1 MSISRRDI
9 ISVTGYGLLASLL
22 KSNPVLA
29 LSLGDLTNQE
39 ATGGLKAA
47 LVKGS
52 EAAIAKL
59 GVPGG
64 FLNNPKVKIGLPGPV
79 ERGRGLLVMAGMGG
93 KVEELEV
100 AMNRA
105 AEAAVPHA
113 KDLLLNAVKN
123 MSVADAKGILA
134 GGETSVTDFFRQ
146 KTSEPLAQKFLPIA
160 KQSISQVGL
169 VQKYNAI
176 TEKVIPKNLMK
187 DKDVSLERHITTQ
200 TLEGLYTMIGEEEK
214 TIRQDPVG
222 AGSAAISKVF
232 GALK

>member
-22 KSNPVLA
+22 MNNPVLA

-47 LVKGS
+47 LEKGS

-64 FLNNPKVKIGLPGPV
+64 FLNNPKVKIDLPGPLAKAK
-79 ERGRGLLVMAGMGG
+79 GLLKMTGLGG
-93 KVEELEV
+93 KADELVE
-100 AMNRA
+100 AMNHA
-105 AEAAVPHA
+105 AEAAVPEA
-113 KDLLLNAVKN
+113 KSLLLNAVKN
-123 MSVADAKGILA
+123 MSVEDAKGILA
-134 GGETSVTDFFRQ
+134 GGETSVTDFFRK
-146 KTSEPLAQKFLPIA
+146 KTSEPLGQKFLPIA
-160 KQSISQVGL
+160 KQSMSKVG
-169 VQKYNAI
+169 VAQKYNELVA
-176 TEKVIPKNLMK
+176 KVPQNLLKGK
-187 DKDVSLERHITTQ
+187 DASIESYVSKQ
-200 TLEGLYTMIGEEEK
+200 ALEGLYTMIGEEEK
-214 TIRQDPVG
+214 AIRQDPVG